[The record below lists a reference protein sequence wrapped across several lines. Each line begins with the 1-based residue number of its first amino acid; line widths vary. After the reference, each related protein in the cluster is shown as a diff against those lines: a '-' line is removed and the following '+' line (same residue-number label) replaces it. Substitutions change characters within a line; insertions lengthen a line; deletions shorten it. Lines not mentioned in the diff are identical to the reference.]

1 MYIDFNKIW
10 LYLDIFAF
18 SSSSHLHFP
27 MACSR
32 EFRSGEQV
40 NEAANLLPELGLC
53 SPIHKASPG
62 RSRGG
67 HSMWVAEICVVFPS
81 SSYYEV
87 VLANQVSQH
96 CAPGRLSANSAC
108 AAVNCHCHSTEKWQ
122 FHHCKAHPKEPRIL
136 PEVGLPRGSSLTPL
150 VCLFKYCKIPNIRS
164 GVRTVK
170 NLKQW
175 KSK

>member
-53 SPIHKASPG
+53 SPTHKASPG

-67 HSMWVAEICVVFPS
+67 HSMWVVEICVVFLS

-87 VLANQVSQH
+87 VLANQGSQR
-96 CAPGRLSANSAC
+96 CAPGRLAANSLVLLWIAIASPQKNGSFITARLIQKSHASYLRLDFREE
-108 AAVNCHCHSTEKWQ
+108 AAL
-122 FHHCKAHPKEPRIL
+122 HHL
-136 PEVGLPRGSSLTPL
+136 F
-150 VCLFKYCKIPNIRS
+150 VCLNIA
-164 GVRTVK
+164 
-170 NLKQW
+170 
-175 KSK
+175 KSPI